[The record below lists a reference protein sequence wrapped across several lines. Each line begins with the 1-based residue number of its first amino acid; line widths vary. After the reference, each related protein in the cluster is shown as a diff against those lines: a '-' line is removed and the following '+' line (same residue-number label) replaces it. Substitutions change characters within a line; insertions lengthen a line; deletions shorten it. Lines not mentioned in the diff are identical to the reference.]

1 MPNTQSSFCDIMW
14 VEVPYAVLHILE
26 SKWLIAVSAV
36 LYCHIISL
44 SHLPFSP
51 TSIFYL
57 VNTASCQE
65 MSAYTWKHWSGWKGC
80 SISDRPVGGAVMLLQ
95 ITEENGEQDM
105 EHAHKV
111 KEDRR
116 RDPTSHLPIAE
127 RLLYHVFVHT
137 KGRSDKRFPHFRL
150 IPFPSGRALSHIR
163 SVNNYNISCPRIWE
177 TLQSSC
183 CDHL

>member
-111 KEDRR
+111 TEVGIQ
-116 RDPTSHLPIAE
+116 LEIF
-127 RLLYHVFVHT
+127 RLLNDFSTTWNHCYHSLTWTYCEPVSTQTGLVRIAHFTITLVCV
-137 KGRSDKRFPHFRL
+137 KSPLWNFRL
-150 IPFPSGRALSHIR
+150 
-163 SVNNYNISCPRIWE
+163 E
-177 TLQSSC
+177 
-183 CDHL
+183 